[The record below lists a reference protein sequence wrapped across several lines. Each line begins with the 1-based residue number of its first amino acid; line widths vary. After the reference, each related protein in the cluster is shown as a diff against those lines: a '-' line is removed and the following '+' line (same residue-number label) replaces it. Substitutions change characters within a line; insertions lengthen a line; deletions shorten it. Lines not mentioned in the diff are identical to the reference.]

1 MEKNMFNIS
10 AICRKYEP
18 KVIDPI
24 RLDWMANCTILDA
37 QVMMLK
43 REGYTEDQIY
53 EIVKPTCDRIVE
65 LLTEMKA
72 RESGE
77 I

>member
-1 MEKNMFNIS
+1 MEKNVIKMS
-10 AICRKYEP
+10 EICRKYEP

-24 RLDWMANCTILDA
+24 RLDWMANCTILDV

-43 REGYTEDQIY
+43 REGYSEEQIY
-53 EIVKPTCDRIVE
+53 EIVKPTCDRLVE
-65 LLTEMKA
+65 LLDEMKA